1 MVLLLVLPRAWGDSK
16 IQLFEINY
24 GKNKWLSLVSSPLP
38 PNILVFIR
46 PTNLT
51 RTKAQIPNLNSNQHT
66 SPCPISE
73 QQDFSTTNAL
83 GGNSGF
89 FNVHRPSSPLWRT
102 IIVGAKGLCVSPRV
116 HLIISIVFQNS
127 ISHRPFL
134 SSTAPIISYLPLH
147 AQINILTTRV
157 CNPHIFYRQRQ

>member
-1 MVLLLVLPRAWGDSK
+1 M
-16 IQLFEINY
+16 
-24 GKNKWLSLVSSPLP
+24 
-38 PNILVFIR
+38 
-46 PTNLT
+46 LT

-116 HLIISIVFQNS
+116 HLIIRFFSKIQYLTVRFLFDRANN
-127 ISHRPFL
+127 FL
-134 SSTAPIISYLPLH
+134 SPAARPNQYFDNKGLQPPYILQAKITNWRNVGPLTCHNLWLFCNTTACLALQIMICGLLVEKLP
-147 AQINILTTRV
+147 TRT
-157 CNPHIFYRQRQ
+157 NNY